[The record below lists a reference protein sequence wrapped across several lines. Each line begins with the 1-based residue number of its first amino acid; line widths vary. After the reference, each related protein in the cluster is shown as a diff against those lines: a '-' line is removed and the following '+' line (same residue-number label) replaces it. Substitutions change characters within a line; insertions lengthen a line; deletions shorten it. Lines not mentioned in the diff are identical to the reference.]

1 MQSRLRMG
9 RFGWLGL
16 CKRHLQSTSATDFLP
31 IEHCRV
37 PALIH
42 QRILHGYN
50 VLHGKPS
57 DFATMGIPSATR
69 YIHATGICYSTERN
83 YYEILGVPQNASR
96 DEIKKAFHVLAKKF
110 HPDANKNNPYA
121 KRKFQEIRDAYETLQ
136 DSEKRAQYD
145 REHTMSSESVKDAAG
160 DGFRYAYRSHFS
172 DSFRKIFAEIFEHE
186 TENFATDIQVELSL
200 SFSEAAKGCTK
211 HLSFDAYIPCDS
223 CYGRGHPVD
232 AKTKVCPICKGIG
245 RVTIPPFTSTCSSC
259 KGLGRIVKEHCT
271 TCRGSGV
278 VEGVKDIE
286 VVIPAG
292 VDSGDTIHVPKVGNA
307 GGRGVEPG
315 NLYIKLKV
323 AKDRTF
329 VRDGAD
335 VYVESSISFTQAIL
349 GGTVEVPTLSGK
361 MQLKIPKGVQPGQL
375 LVLRGKG
382 LPKHGLLV
390 DHGDQYVRFRINF
403 PTAINERQRAILEE
417 FAKEEIVHDSSTSG
431 EGNWWQQIFERGT
444 GPRFML
450 EMSLFILVLLLLSK
464 TMG

>member
-1 MQSRLRMG
+1 MG

-16 CKRHLQSTSATDFLP
+16 CKRHLQSTSAIDFLP

-42 QRILHGYN
+42 QRTKPAAWVSLGSWKALFWKLFPVVLHGYN

-121 KRKFQEIRDAYETLQ
+121 KRKFQEIRDAYE
-136 DSEKRAQYD
+136 EC
-145 REHTMSSESVKDAAG
+145 TMSSESVKDAAG

-223 CYGRGHPVD
+223 C
-232 AKTKVCPICKGIG
+232 C
-245 RVTIPPFTSTCSSC
+245 
-259 KGLGRIVKEHCT
+259 
-271 TCRGSGV
+271 
-278 VEGVKDIE
+278 
-286 VVIPAG
+286 
-292 VDSGDTIHVPKVGNA
+292 
-307 GGRGVEPG
+307 
-315 NLYIKLKV
+315 
-323 AKDRTF
+323 
-329 VRDGAD
+329 
-335 VYVESSISFTQAIL
+335 
-349 GGTVEVPTLSGK
+349 
-361 MQLKIPKGVQPGQL
+361 
-375 LVLRGKG
+375 
-382 LPKHGLLV
+382 
-390 DHGDQYVRFRINF
+390 
-403 PTAINERQRAILEE
+403 
-417 FAKEEIVHDSSTSG
+417 
-431 EGNWWQQIFERGT
+431 
-444 GPRFML
+444 
-450 EMSLFILVLLLLSK
+450 
-464 TMG
+464 